1 MTPRQKELLA
11 AIIQEFITSAE
22 AVGSVSLSDR
32 YSFNVSPATI
42 RNEMAALVKEGY
54 LAKPHS
60 SSGRIPTELG
70 LRFYVEEVI
79 KERNIEKV
87 DIVTQEEVKTRLNP
101 IRFSRE
107 DLIREALKFLVKKSG
122 NAAIALID
130 KDIYY
135 AGLSEMLNVPE
146 FQELNNLRA
155 LMVVLEDYSLLSAIF
170 NRSLSA
176 EEVKVLIGRETGLE
190 NFENYAVVFS
200 ELRLHGDKQGY
211 ISIVGPHRM
220 DYSTIIPAVGFVA
233 RTVNRMTAGW
243 S

>member
-1 MTPRQKELLA
+1 MTSRQKQLLA
-11 AIIQEFITSAE
+11 AIIQEFIQSAE
-22 AVGSVSLSDR
+22 AVGSVSLSDK

-54 LAKPHS
+54 LDKPHS
-60 SSGRIPTELG
+60 SSGRVPTELG
-70 LRFYVEEVI
+70 LRFYVEEII

-87 DIVTQEEVKTRLNP
+87 DVLTQEEVKTKLNP

-107 DLIREALKFLVKKSG
+107 DMVREALKFLVKRSH

-146 FQELNNLRA
+146 FQELDNLRA

-170 NRSLSA
+170 NRSMSDD
-176 EEVKVLIGRETGLE
+176 EVKVLIGKETGLE
-190 NFENYAVVFS
+190 NFEHYAVVFS
-200 ELRLHGDKQGY
+200 ELRLHGEKQGY
-211 ISIVGPHRM
+211 ISIVGPNRM
-220 DYSTIIPAVGFVA
+220 DYSAIIPAVGFVA
-233 RTVNRMTAGW
+233 RTVNRMAAGW
-243 S
+243 